1 MGTFI
6 EREKCCEATF
16 RSGEP
21 YWHTYT
27 SGKDTPLLFVREEDL
42 VFVMNVVA
50 QAAALFPEVRII
62 AFEVMN
68 NHFHFVVSAEE
79 SAIRVFWEYV
89 RKRLSRSFPLMKA
102 LQIDLK
108 QIGDL
113 NSLRNN
119 IVYTNRNGY
128 VADSAHTPF
137 SYPWGTGR
145 YYFLDWPEGKSLS
158 SIFVDSRR
166 KMFRCRTPVLPAG
179 WEVRDGYVAPWNY
192 CSIKFGMSMFR
203 DAHHYFALVS
213 KNVEAYAELAAVL
226 GECEFLTDAEL
237 FTRVVSL
244 VRTDYGVSTIKD
256 LAKPQ
261 KFDLARKLRFKF
273 RLSNGQIRRVLG
285 LSSYEVDS
293 LFPLTA
299 EK

>member
-1 MGTFI
+1 MSTFI

-21 YWHTYT
+21 YWHAYT
-27 SGKDTPLLFVREEDL
+27 SGKDTPLLFARDEDF

-68 NHFHFVVSAEE
+68 NHFHFVISAEE
-79 SAIRVFWEYV
+79 KAVLAFWEYV
-89 RKRLSRSFPLMKA
+89 RKRLSRSFPLMKGLQAA
-102 LQIDLK
+102 LK
-108 QIGDL
+108 PVGDL

-128 VADSAHTPF
+128 VANPAHTPF

-145 YYFLDWPEGKSLS
+145 YYFLDWPRGKAFDQ
-158 SIFVDSRR
+158 IIVDDRR
-166 KMFRCRTPVLPAG
+166 KMLRCRTPVLPG
-179 WEVRDGYVAPWNY
+179 EWEVAGGYIAPWNY
-192 CSIKFGMSMFR
+192 CTVKFGMAMFR
-203 DAHHYFALVS
+203 DAHHYFMMVS

-226 GECEFLTDAEL
+226 DDCEFLTDAEL
-237 FTRVVSL
+237 FSRFSSL
-244 VRTDYGVSTIKD
+244 LRSDYGVSSIKD
-256 LAKPQ
+256 LTKPQ
-261 KFDLARKLRFKF
+261 KFDLARKLRYEF
-273 RLSNGQIRRVLG
+273 RSSNGQVSRVLG
-285 LSSYEVDS
+285 LSRYEIDS

-299 EK
+299 ER